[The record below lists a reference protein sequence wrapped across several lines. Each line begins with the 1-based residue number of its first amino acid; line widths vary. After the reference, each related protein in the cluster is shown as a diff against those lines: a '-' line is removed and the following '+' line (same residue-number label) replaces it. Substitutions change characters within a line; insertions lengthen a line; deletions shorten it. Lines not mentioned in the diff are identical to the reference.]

1 MIAVDN
7 LSKRYGKQSLFE
19 GISFKINRRERVGL
33 VGRNGHGKTTLFRLI
48 VGQEEPDEGSISIPR
63 NYRIG
68 YVEQELGFSHPS
80 VLDEA
85 VHSLPADHRGEVWR
99 VEKVL
104 DGLGFSAADREKRP
118 AELSGGFQVRL
129 NLAKVLLADFNML
142 LLDEPN
148 NYLDITS
155 IRWLENFLIAWP
167 GELML
172 VTHDRSFMDRVV
184 THTMAIHRRK
194 VRKIEGDTGKL
205 YDQIALEEETYE
217 KTRLNDERKAR
228 DMEDFIAKF
237 RASARL
243 QGLVESRKK
252 TLAKMGKREKLEAL
266 KSLDFE
272 FKMKPFHGK
281 YVMNAEG
288 LTFGYEPGKPLIR
301 DFGLNIGA
309 RDRVFV
315 IGPNGRGKTTLL
327 KLLAGVLEP
336 DEGTVAR
343 PAAVTQGYFEQT
355 NVRSLVPHNTVLEEI
370 QAADTGIEPNRA
382 RFLAGMMMFEGDD
395 ALKKVA
401 VLSGGEKSRVLLA
414 KLIATPVNLLLL
426 DEPTNHLDM
435 DSSDALL
442 EALDEFDGAVIMVT
456 HNEMFLDALAERLIV
471 FQEDGITVFEGT
483 YGRFLERVG
492 WSGER
497 EGRKPRP
504 TEVAESAPA
513 AAGPSL
519 PPPLPPSR
527 KELRKLRSD
536 LLVERSRVLKPL
548 EQRMAELERAVEDG
562 EAELARIHES
572 IVEASRTGEGA
583 KIPEMSKRAYE
594 LRRWIDEALEGL
606 EPVLDEYEARK
617 AGFDRRLAELDSTE
631 A

>member
-19 GISFKINRRERVGL
+19 SISFKINRRERVGL

-48 VGQEEPDEGSISIPR
+48 VGQEEPDEGTVSIPR

-68 YVEQELGFSHPS
+68 YVQQELGFSERT

-85 VHSLPADHRGEVWR
+85 AHSLPHDQQGEVWR
-99 VEKVL
+99 VEKIL
-104 DGLGFSAADREKRP
+104 SGLGFSVADRDKNP
-118 AELSGGFQVRL
+118 GELSGGFQVRL
-129 NLAKVLLADFNML
+129 NLAKVLLADYNML

-155 IRWLENFLIAWP
+155 IRWLESFLIAWP

-172 VTHDRSFMDRVV
+172 ITHDRSFMDRVV

-194 VRKIEGDTGKL
+194 VRRIEGDTAKL
-205 YDQIALEEETYE
+205 YTQIALEEETYE
-217 KTRLNDERKAR
+217 KTRLNDERKAKE
-228 DMEDFIAKF
+228 MENFIAKF

-252 TLAKMGKREKLEAL
+252 TLAKMGKKEKLEAL
-266 KSLDFE
+266 RSLDFE
-272 FKMKPFHGK
+272 FRTKPFHGK

-288 LTFGYEPGKPLIR
+288 ITFGYDPGRPLIK

-315 IGPNGRGKTTLL
+315 IGPNGKGKTTLL
-327 KLLAGVLEP
+327 KILAGALEP
-336 DEGTVAR
+336 QAGMVMT
-343 PAAVTQGYFEQT
+343 PAAVTPGYFEQT
-355 NVRSLVPHNTVLEEI
+355 NVRTLVPHNTVLEEI
-370 QAADTGIEPNRA
+370 QAADTAIEPNQA
-382 RFLAGMMMFEGDD
+382 RFLAGMMMFEGDE

-442 EALDEFDGAVIMVT
+442 TALAEFDGAVIMVT

-471 FQEDGITVFEGT
+471 FQEDGISVFEGT
-483 YGRFLERVG
+483 YERFLERVG
-492 WSGER
+492 WSTER
-497 EGRKPRP
+497 DGKRLRP
-504 TEVAESAPA
+504 TGGGEIPKPA
-513 AAGPSL
+513 AEAVL

-527 KELRKLRSD
+527 KELRKLRTE
-536 LLVERSRVLKPL
+536 LLNERARVLKPL
-548 EQRMAELERAVEDG
+548 ELRMAELEKAVEDG
-562 EAELARIHES
+562 EAELARLHQA
-572 IVEASRTGEGA
+572 IVEASKVKAGA
-583 KIPEMSKRAYE
+583 KIGEMSKRVHE
-594 LRRWIDEALEGL
+594 LRAWIDQALEGL
-606 EPVLDEYEARK
+606 EPVLKEHETKK
-617 AGFDRRLAELDSTE
+617 AAYDKRLAELDAAE

>member
-7 LSKRYGKQSLFE
+7 LTKRYGKQSLFE
-19 GISFKINRRERVGL
+19 GISFKINRKERVGL

-48 VGQEEPDEGSISIPR
+48 VGQEEPDDGAISIPR

-68 YVEQELGFSHPS
+68 YVEQELGFTETT

-85 VHSLPADHRGEVWR
+85 AHSLPPDHRGEVWR
-99 VEKVL
+99 VEKIL
-104 DGLGFSAADREKRP
+104 AGLGFSAADREKRP

-172 VTHDRSFMDRVV
+172 ITHDRSFMDRVV

-194 VRKIEGDTGKL
+194 VRKIEGDTAKL
-205 YDQIALEEETYE
+205 YTQIALEEETYE
-217 KTRLNDERKAR
+217 KTRINDERKAK
-228 DMEDFIAKF
+228 DMENFIAKF

-266 KSLDFE
+266 KNLDFE

-288 LTFGYEPGKPLIR
+288 LSFGYDPGTPLIR

-315 IGPNGRGKTTLL
+315 IGPNGKGKTTLL

-336 DEGTVAR
+336 DAGSVSS

-355 NVRSLVPHNTVLEEI
+355 NVRSLVPDNTVLEEI
-370 QAADTGIEPNRA
+370 QAADTAIEPNRA

-471 FQEDGITVFEGT
+471 FQEDGITVFEGA
-483 YGRFLERVG
+483 YSRFLERVG
-492 WSGER
+492 WTGER
-497 EGRKPRP
+497 EGKKPRP
-504 TEVAESAPA
+504 KARTETPAVPSAPN
-513 AAGPSL
+513 L

-527 KELRKLRSD
+527 KELRKIRSD
-536 LLVERSRVLKPL
+536 LLIDRSKVLKPL
-548 EQRMAELERAVEDG
+548 ELRMAELEKAVEDG
-562 EAELARIHES
+562 ESEMAKIHES
-572 IVEASRTGEGA
+572 IVVASRTGEGS
-583 KIPEMSKRAYE
+583 KIPEMSKRAHE

-606 EPVLDEYEARK
+606 EPVLKEYEAKK
-617 AGFDRRLAELDSTE
+617 AAFDRRLAELDSAE